1 MTTMYDLAREEY
13 AALGIDTEAVMEK
26 LAAKPISV
34 HCWQGDDVLGF
45 DQEGGLSGGI
55 QTTGNY
61 PGRARTFEELTADFE
76 AAMALVPGAKRI
88 NLHASYAVFTDENPW
103 VDRDAIEYKHF
114 EPWVAW
120 AKAHGYGI
128 DFNPTIFGHP
138 MMNNELSLSSPD
150 KATRDFWIRHCKACR
165 KISQQIGE
173 ALDDQTLCNI
183 WIPDGLKDVPG
194 DRYGLRGRLRDSLD
208 EIFAEKYD
216 RVIDSCESK
225 VFGIGLESMT
235 VGSNEFY
242 LAYAATHPGVYD
254 LLDLGHFH
262 PTENVADKLSALLLF
277 FDKVPMHV
285 TRPVRWDSDHVV
297 LFDDP
302 TKEVAM
308 EIAHIPGAW
317 EKVIIGLDFFDA
329 SINRVGAWATGTRA
343 MEKSLLYAL
352 LQPGER
358 LKELQDT
365 YQFTEKMMLAEQAK
379 SMPSAPCGTSTAAA
393 PAARSM
399 ASCTRPWPPT
409 RPRSCPSACKEQS
422 WHFSIRHRRCSPK
435 ASTRRAGRCPAWP
448 WSSWDSCAGSCACAT
463 MAGSRAGTS
472 ATAATSAI
480 VCVPRMWTPLAS
492 SSTRSRALGRPSAL
506 RRRLWAVRT
515 SSSPAPAT
523 TCAMWRPIP
532 LATSAL
538 WSCPRLA
545 MPTASCGVSTTGGA
559 PRPSS
564 RPTS

>member
-1 MTTMYDLAREEY
+1 M
-13 AALGIDTEAVMEK
+13 
-26 LAAKPISV
+26 
-34 HCWQGDDVLGF
+34 
-45 DQEGGLSGGI
+45 
-55 QTTGNY
+55 
-61 PGRARTFEELTADFE
+61 
-76 AAMALVPGAKRI
+76 
-88 NLHASYAVFTDENPW
+88 
-103 VDRDAIEYKHF
+103 
-114 EPWVAW
+114 
-120 AKAHGYGI
+120 
-128 DFNPTIFGHP
+128 
-138 MMNNELSLSSPD
+138 
-150 KATRDFWIRHCKACR
+150 
-165 KISQQIGE
+165 
-173 ALDDQTLCNI
+173 
-183 WIPDGLKDVPG
+183 PG
-194 DRYGLRGRLRDSLD
+194 DRYGLRERLRDSLD
-208 EIFAEKYD
+208 EIYAEKYD

-379 SMPSAPCGTSTAAA
+379 SMPFGAVWDEYC
-393 PAARSM
+393 
-399 ASCTRPWPPT
+399 
-409 RPRSCPSACKEQS
+409 
-422 WHFSIRHRRCSPK
+422 
-435 ASTRRAGRCPAWP
+435 RRAGCPLDGELYPAV
-448 WSSWDSCAGSCACAT
+448 
-463 MAGSRAGTS
+463 
-472 ATAATSAI
+472 AAYEAKI
-480 VCVPRMWTPLAS
+480 LPERM
-492 SSTRSRALGRPSAL
+492 
-506 RRRLWAVRT
+506 
-515 SSSPAPAT
+515 
-523 TCAMWRPIP
+523 
-532 LATSAL
+532 
-538 WSCPRLA
+538 
-545 MPTASCGVSTTGGA
+545 
-559 PRPSS
+559 
-564 RPTS
+564 